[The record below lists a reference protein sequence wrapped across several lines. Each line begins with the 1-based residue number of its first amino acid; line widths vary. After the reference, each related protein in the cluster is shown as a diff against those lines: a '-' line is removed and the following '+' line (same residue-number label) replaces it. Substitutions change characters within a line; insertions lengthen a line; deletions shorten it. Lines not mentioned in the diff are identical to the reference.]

1 MLPIH
6 CYSYLGKIHTP
17 GVKASYLVN
26 ENTDFPIQSFSREQ
40 IHTPDVKPLD
50 PIHKNTDFNPEP
62 FTPGENS
69 HPRRETVRPNLWKC
83 RFINPG
89 LFTPGKNS
97 HPGCETF
104 RLNSKKMQTS
114 QSSCNEVTV
123 NFLIYMKFYK
133 FDLLHNFEFNPT
145 NGLTWSKV
153 WHKMLI
159 DLIPWIIILLNNF
172 DISWLLNVNTV
183 KLIWWVIF
191 LKVNLM
197 SYYHEQSTN
206 PFFFK
211 FRKFSTSWSPHLK
224 I

>member
-1 MLPIH
+1 
-6 CYSYLGKIHTP
+6 
-17 GVKASYLVN
+17 
-26 ENTDFPIQSFSREQ
+26 
-40 IHTPDVKPLD
+40 
-50 PIHKNTDFNPEP
+50 
-62 FTPGENS
+62 
-69 HPRRETVRPNLWKC
+69 
-83 RFINPG
+83 
-89 LFTPGKNS
+89 
-97 HPGCETF
+97 
-104 RLNSKKMQTS
+104 MQTS

-153 WHKMLI
+153 WHKMLV

-183 KLIWWVIF
+183 KLVWWVIF

-206 PFFFK
+206 PFFFLNLEN
-211 FRKFSTSWSPHLK
+211 FRLHGHLTSRYKDEANKRLTFNVVFRCLK
-224 I
+224 YLFNYFELIVEIMILIYTNHKI